1 MTSPALQLNTITIK
15 DAALADKISLAADSG
30 YDALEMWAHEAA
42 PHLLTEADWDI
53 AEERYLVRRPA
64 NSNSRSTMES
74 AVRLAVEHD
83 LQITGLIPG
92 PDTLVRWHDSLDDDM
107 LNLMVDTLDACV
119 TLGGHYMILPVLGD
133 GGSLQGTADNLK
145 RIAEHAIPKDIRLGL
160 EPMGHVQKCSR
171 VPEAL
176 EVLELSGLGE
186 HVGLVVDCF
195 HYFRA
200 GQDVSAISA
209 IGSDQIVVVHV
220 NDALDLPIE
229 QLVGNKHR
237 AYPGH
242 GIFDVVGFC
251 EAILSTGYNGPYSTE
266 IMNEAYWMDDPPTV
280 CRTSFETS
288 RAAIDQ
294 ALSNHMG

>member
-1 MTSPALQLNTITIK
+1 MNSPALQLNTITIK
-15 DAALADKISLAADSG
+15 DAALVDKISLAANCG
-30 YDALEMWAHEAA
+30 YDALEMWAHEVA

-53 AEERYLVRRPA
+53 AERRYLVRRPA
-64 NSNSRSTMES
+64 DSASRSTMES
-74 AVRLAVEHD
+74 VLPIAGEHG
-83 LQITGLIPG
+83 LRVTGLIPG
-92 PDTLVRWHDSLDDDM
+92 PDALMRWHDSLDDDILKSM
-107 LNLMVDTLDACV
+107 FDTVDACV
-119 TLGGHYMILPVLGD
+119 TLGGRYLILPVLGD

-145 RIAEHAIPKDIRLGL
+145 RIAEHAVPKGIRLGL

-200 GQDVSAISA
+200 GQDVSTISA
-209 IGSDQIVVVHV
+209 IGSDQIVVVHI

-237 AYPGH
+237 AYPGD

-266 IMNEAYWMDDPPTV
+266 IMNEAYWMDDPAAV

-294 ALSNHMG
+294 ALAQIS